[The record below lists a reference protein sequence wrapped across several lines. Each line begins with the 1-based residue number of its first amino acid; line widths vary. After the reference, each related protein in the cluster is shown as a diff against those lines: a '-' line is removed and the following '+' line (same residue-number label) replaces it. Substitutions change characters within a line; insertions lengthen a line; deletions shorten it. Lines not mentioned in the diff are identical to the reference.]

1 MSGADK
7 AAAIRE
13 KAERLAGRSLG
24 ENGDALTEMAM
35 ERACRTAGLPGRL
48 IPVPR
53 EITAGCGLAWK
64 AAAEQEEAVTAALEE
79 AGIKYSGVYRIE
91 I

>member
-1 MSGADK
+1 MLQKKLCLVVTFEAT
-7 AAAIRE
+7 AAAMAAE
-13 KAERLAGRSLG
+13 KYCLEKGV
-24 ENGDALTEMAM
+24 
-35 ERACRTAGLPGRL
+35 PGRL

-64 AAAEQEEAVTAALEE
+64 TEVGQAEAVTAALKE
-79 AGIKYSGVYRIE
+79 AGIAYSGVHRVI

>member
-1 MSGADK
+1 MRKKEERFVVTFATTTGA
-7 AAAIRE
+7 
-13 KAERLAGRSLG
+13 
-24 ENGDALTEMAM
+24 MAM
-35 ERACRTAGLPGRL
+35 ERACQAAGLPGRL

-64 AAAEQEEAVTAALEE
+64 AAVEQEEAVTAALKG

>member
-1 MSGADK
+1 MLQKKLCLVVTFDAT
-7 AAAIRE
+7 AAAMAAE
-13 KAERLAGRSLG
+13 KYCLEKGV
-24 ENGDALTEMAM
+24 
-35 ERACRTAGLPGRL
+35 PGRL

-64 AAAEQEEAVTAALEE
+64 AEPEQEEAVLSALRT
-79 AGIKYSGVYRIE
+79 AGIVYSGVHRLE

>member
-1 MSGADK
+1 MLPKKLCLVVTFDATVQAM
-7 AAAIRE
+7 AAE
-13 KAERLAGRSLG
+13 KYCLEQGV
-24 ENGDALTEMAM
+24 
-35 ERACRTAGLPGRL
+35 PGRL

-64 AAAEQEEAVTAALEE
+64 AAPDQEEAVLTALKA
-79 AGIKYSGVYRIE
+79 AGIAYSGAYRLE

>member
-1 MSGADK
+1 MLQKKLCLVVTFDAT
-7 AAAIRE
+7 AAAMAAE
-13 KAERLAGRSLG
+13 KYCLERGV
-24 ENGDALTEMAM
+24 
-35 ERACRTAGLPGRL
+35 PGRL

-64 AAAEQEEAVTAALEE
+64 AEVGQEEAVTAALEA
-79 AGIKYSGVYRIE
+79 AGIAYSGVHRVI

>member
-1 MSGADK
+1 MLQKKLCLVVTFDAT
-7 AAAIRE
+7 AAAMAAE
-13 KAERLAGRSLG
+13 KYCLEKGV
-24 ENGDALTEMAM
+24 
-35 ERACRTAGLPGRL
+35 PGRL

-64 AAAEQEEAVTAALEE
+64 AEVEQEEAVTAALEA
-79 AGIKYSGVYRIE
+79 AGIAYSGVHRVI

>member
-1 MSGADK
+1 MLQKKLCLVVTFDAT
-7 AAAIRE
+7 AAAIAAE
-13 KAERLAGRSLG
+13 KYCLERGV
-24 ENGDALTEMAM
+24 
-35 ERACRTAGLPGRL
+35 PGRL

-64 AAAEQEEAVTAALEE
+64 AEVDQEEAVTAALEA
-79 AGIKYSGVYRIE
+79 AGIAYSGVHRVI

>member
-1 MSGADK
+1 MLQKKLCLVVTFDAT
-7 AAAIRE
+7 AAAMAAE
-13 KAERLAGRSLG
+13 KYCLERGV
-24 ENGDALTEMAM
+24 
-35 ERACRTAGLPGRL
+35 PGRL

-64 AAAEQEEAVTAALEE
+64 AEVAQEKAVTAALE
-79 AGIKYSGVYRIE
+79 AVGIAYSGVHRVI

>member
-1 MSGADK
+1 MLQKKLCLVVTFEAT
-7 AAAIRE
+7 AAAMAAE
-13 KAERLAGRSLG
+13 KYCLEKGV
-24 ENGDALTEMAM
+24 
-35 ERACRTAGLPGRL
+35 PGRL

-64 AAAEQEEAVTAALEE
+64 AEVGQEEAVTAALEA
-79 AGIKYSGVYRIE
+79 AGIAYSGVHRVI

>member
-1 MSGADK
+1 MLQKKLCLVVTFDAT
-7 AAAIRE
+7 AAAMAAE
-13 KAERLAGRSLG
+13 KYCLERGV
-24 ENGDALTEMAM
+24 
-35 ERACRTAGLPGRL
+35 PGRL

-64 AAAEQEEAVTAALEE
+64 AEVDQEEAVTAALEA
-79 AGIKYSGVYRIE
+79 AGITYSGVHRVI

>member
-1 MSGADK
+1 MLQKKLCLVVTFDAT
-7 AAAIRE
+7 AAAMAAE
-13 KAERLAGRSLG
+13 KYCLERGV
-24 ENGDALTEMAM
+24 
-35 ERACRTAGLPGRL
+35 PGRL

-64 AAAEQEEAVTAALEE
+64 AEVDQEEAVTAALKA
-79 AGIKYSGVYRIE
+79 AGIAYSGVHRVI

>member
-1 MSGADK
+1 
-7 AAAIRE
+7 
-13 KAERLAGRSLG
+13 
-24 ENGDALTEMAM
+24 M
-35 ERACRTAGLPGRL
+35 ERACQAAGLPGRL

-64 AAAEQEEAVTAALEE
+64 AEAEQEKAVTAALKG

>member
-1 MSGADK
+1 MLQKKLCLVVAFDAT
-7 AAAIRE
+7 AAAMAAE
-13 KAERLAGRSLG
+13 KYCLER
-24 ENGDALTEMAM
+24 GD
-35 ERACRTAGLPGRL
+35 PGRL

-64 AAAEQEEAVTAALEE
+64 AAVEQEKAVTAALKG

>member
-1 MSGADK
+1 MLQKKLCLVVTFEAT
-7 AAAIRE
+7 AAAMAAE
-13 KAERLAGRSLG
+13 KYCLEKGV
-24 ENGDALTEMAM
+24 
-35 ERACRTAGLPGRL
+35 PGRL

-64 AAAEQEEAVTAALEE
+64 TEVGQEEAVTAALKE
-79 AGIKYSGVYRIE
+79 AGIAYSGVHRVI